1 MKAKA
6 TSPAVNQSIY
16 SIRGRVISG
25 LILIVLLVT
34 GIFGWAARANLVGAV
49 VLTGEVAVDRNLRV
63 VQHADGGIV
72 QEILVNAGDAVEEG
86 DVLIRLD
93 NTAAWTERAILHG
106 RIAEFS
112 IRRMRLE
119 AQRDL
124 RDNFD
129 LPEGLDEL
137 VTNRE
142 TIMSIYAGEFRIFE
156 GNIASYQS
164 RREQLELGIQQV
176 RAEIEGLEARLAANS
191 EEIELVSAENSRVE
205 ELAEL
210 QLTARNAVFAINRE
224 NVRLQGE
231 RGDILSTLARARSR
245 ISELEL
251 DILALDDQAR
261 TDAQHELR
269 EIEIQLNELNERR
282 MVVETTLERT
292 DIRAPIAGRINDLNV
307 NSIGGVISPAEILAT
322 IVPEGANLVFTG
334 QVPAVQIEQVEVGRP
349 ARLRFSAFEQNTT
362 PEIAGIVD
370 YVAAAATRDEAT
382 GGDFYDIR
390 VEVELEELAL
400 LGEHELRPGMPVEI
414 YVSTSERTALS
425 YLVKPFRDQIAR
437 AFRER

>member
-129 LPEGLDEL
+129 LPD
-137 VTNRE
+137 R
-142 TIMSIYAGEFRIFE
+142 
-156 GNIASYQS
+156 
-164 RREQLELGIQQV
+164 
-176 RAEIEGLEARLAANS
+176 
-191 EEIELVSAENSRVE
+191 
-205 ELAEL
+205 
-210 QLTARNAVFAINRE
+210 
-224 NVRLQGE
+224 
-231 RGDILSTLARARSR
+231 ST
-245 ISELEL
+245 
-251 DILALDDQAR
+251 
-261 TDAQHELR
+261 T
-269 EIEIQLNELNERR
+269 
-282 MVVETTLERT
+282 
-292 DIRAPIAGRINDLNV
+292 
-307 NSIGGVISPAEILAT
+307 
-322 IVPEGANLVFTG
+322 
-334 QVPAVQIEQVEVGRP
+334 
-349 ARLRFSAFEQNTT
+349 
-362 PEIAGIVD
+362 
-370 YVAAAATRDEAT
+370 
-382 GGDFYDIR
+382 
-390 VEVELEELAL
+390 
-400 LGEHELRPGMPVEI
+400 
-414 YVSTSERTALS
+414 
-425 YLVKPFRDQIAR
+425 
-437 AFRER
+437 

>member
-1 MKAKA
+1 MTLK
-6 TSPAVNQSIY
+6 TNTPPAEEKVY
-16 SIRGRVISG
+16 SIRGRVIGG
-25 LILIVLLVT
+25 LVLTGLLVT
-34 GIFGWAARANLVGAV
+34 GIFGWAARADLAGAV

-72 QEILVNAGDAVEEG
+72 QDIMVSAGDAVEAG

-124 RDNFD
+124 RDSFD
-129 LPEGLDEL
+129 LPEGLDAL
-137 VTNRE
+137 VTPRA
-142 TIMSIYAGEFRIFE
+142 TIMSIYAGELRIFE
-156 GNIASYQS
+156 GGVASYRS

-191 EEIELVSAENSRVE
+191 EEIELVSTENSRVE
-205 ELAEL
+205 QLSDL
-210 QLTARNAVFAINRE
+210 QLTARNAVFSINRE

-251 DILALDDQAR
+251 DILALEDQAR
-261 TDAQHELR
+261 TEAQQELR
-269 EIEIQLNELNERR
+269 EIEAQLTELSERR
-282 MVVETTLERT
+282 MVVEATLART
-292 DIRAPIAGRINDLNV
+292 DIRAPIAGRINDLNI
-307 NSIGGVISPAEILAT
+307 NSVGGVISPAEILAT
-322 IVPEGANLVFTG
+322 IVPEDANLVFTG
-334 QVPAVQIEQVEVGRP
+334 QVPAVQIEQVEVDRP
-349 ARLRFSAFEQNTT
+349 ARLRFSAFEQNET
-362 PEIAGIVD
+362 PEIAGTVD
-370 YVAAAATRDEAT
+370 YVSAAATRDEAT

-390 VEVELEELAL
+390 VEVEPEELAL
-400 LGEHELRPGMPVEI
+400 LGGRELRPGMPVEI
-414 YVSTSERTALS
+414 YVTTTERTALS

>member
-164 RREQLELGIQQV
+164 RREQLELSIQQV

-205 ELAEL
+205 ELADL

-251 DILALDDQAR
+251 DILALDDRAR

-400 LGEHELRPGMPVEI
+400 LGERELRPGMPVEI

>member
-1 MKAKA
+1 MKLK
-6 TSPAVNQSIY
+6 TTTTPADQPIY
-16 SIRGRVISG
+16 SIRGRVIGG
-25 LILIVLLVT
+25 LFLTGLLVT
-34 GIFGWAARANLVGAV
+34 GIFGWAARADLAGAV

-72 QEILVNAGDAVEEG
+72 QEILVSAGDAVEAG

-119 AQRDL
+119 AQREL
-124 RDNFD
+124 RDSFD

-137 VTNRE
+137 VTPRA
-142 TIMSIYAGEFRIFE
+142 TIMSIYAGELRIFE
-156 GNIASYQS
+156 GGIASYRS

-176 RAEIEGLEARLAANS
+176 RAEIEGLEARLAANG
-191 EEIELVSAENSRVE
+191 EEIELVSTENSRVE
-205 ELAEL
+205 ELAGL
-210 QLTARNAVFAINRE
+210 QLTARNAVFSINRE

-231 RGDILSTLARARSR
+231 RGDILSMLARARSR
-245 ISELEL
+245 ISELDL
-251 DILALDDQAR
+251 DILAMDDQAR
-261 TDAQHELR
+261 TDAQQELR
-269 EIEIQLNELNERR
+269 EIETQLTELNERR
-282 MVVETTLERT
+282 MVVETTLART
-292 DIRAPIAGRINDLNV
+292 DIRAPIAGRLNDLNI
-307 NSIGGVISPAEILAT
+307 NSVGGVISPAEILAT
-322 IVPEGANLVFTG
+322 IVPEDANLVFTG
-334 QVPAVQIEQVEVGRP
+334 QVPVVQIEQVEVERP
-349 ARLRFSAFEQNTT
+349 ARLRFSAFEQSAT
-362 PEIAGIVD
+362 PEIAGIVE

-390 VEVELEELAL
+390 IEVEPEELAL
-400 LGEHELRPGMPVEI
+400 LGGRELRPGMPVEI
-414 YVSTSERTALS
+414 YVTTSERTALS